1 MCPCACL
8 CVCVCNCVQEKL
20 SAFGALVDN
29 LKRLDE
35 SLPEDR
41 QGVYQTLSIFDNLI
55 EAKVRGCFGLLG

>member
-1 MCPCACL
+1 
-8 CVCVCNCVQEKL
+8 VQEKL